1 MAQSPSKRFDEAY
14 YQRFYES
21 KRTRVMGPEQVAHL
35 VSAVTGY
42 IDWFGGEIS
51 SVLDVGAGTGLWRDW
66 FRAHRGKVR
75 YRSTEV
81 SPFAC
86 EKYGH
91 EQRDIARWCA
101 PAKEQ
106 FDLIVCQGVLPYLS
120 DKDATSAIDNI
131 GKMARGF
138 LYLEAIT
145 ARDLESV
152 CDRTLTD
159 TTVHA
164 RKGSFYR
171 SRLARHFT
179 PIGCGLH
186 YKKDGPLAFY
196 ELEIC

>member
-1 MAQSPSKRFDEAY
+1 MPETPEERFDEAY
-14 YQRFYES
+14 YRRFYES

-35 VSAVTGY
+35 VQAVTAY
-42 IDWFGGEIS
+42 IDWFGGEIA

-66 FRAHRGKVR
+66 FRANRADVH

-101 PAKEQ
+101 KDK
-106 FDLIVCQGVLPYLS
+106 FDLVVCQGVLPYLS
-120 DKDATSAIDNI
+120 DADASAAIDNM
-131 GKMARGF
+131 GKMASGF

-145 ARDLESV
+145 KRDLDEV

-159 TTVHA
+159 TAVHA
-164 RKGSFYR
+164 RRGSFYR
-171 SRLARHFT
+171 TRLARHFV

-186 YKKDGPLAFY
+186 YKKDGPLTFY
-196 ELEIC
+196 ELETCG